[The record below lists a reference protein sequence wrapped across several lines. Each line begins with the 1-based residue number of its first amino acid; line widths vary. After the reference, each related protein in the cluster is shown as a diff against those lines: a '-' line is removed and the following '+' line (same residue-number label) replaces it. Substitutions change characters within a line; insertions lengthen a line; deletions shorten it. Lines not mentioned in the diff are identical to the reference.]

1 MTHQLENSREGARD
15 ERGVVE
21 ALLGDGHFLLALTGV
36 ALAGSGGFALFFC
49 LTGHFLPHDV
59 AHLGMDAKQL
69 TQVSNPQLV
78 NFMFHDRAAFGGA
91 LLSMGA
97 LYMWLVAFPLRRGE
111 AWAWWTL
118 AASGVTGFGSF
129 LTYLAYGYLD
139 QWHGVATLFL
149 LPVYVAGMART
160 WTRLPGERGLRTF
173 LSRRKFAE
181 EGRAGLIGRYLL
193 LAYGGGLIAAGVVIS
208 ITGMTQVFV
217 TTDLRYI
224 GMTRLE
230 ICGVSDRL
238 VPLIAHDRAGFGGG
252 LLSIGIV
259 ILAVVLHAPAS
270 RSFKQ
275 VMLFAGGIGFGTAIG
290 VHFVIGYLDV
300 LHIAPAFAGL
310 AIFLTGWAL
319 TSFAPI
325 FAKGNEPI
333 TLETKRAD
341 AL

>member
-1 MTHQLENSREGARD
+1 MTHQTEKNSEEARD
-15 ERGVVE
+15 ERGVIE

-36 ALAGSGGFALFFC
+36 ALAGSGGFALFLC

-69 TQVSNPQLV
+69 TLVSNPQLV

-118 AASGVTGFGSF
+118 VVSGVTGFGSF

-139 QWHGVATLFL
+139 QWHGVATLVL
-149 LPVYVAGMART
+149 LPVYAAGMTRA
-160 WTRLPGERGLRTF
+160 WMRLPGERGVRTF
-173 LSRRKFAE
+173 LRKRRFSE
-181 EGRAGLIGRYLL
+181 EGRTGLIGRRLL
-193 LAYGGGLIAAGVVIS
+193 LAYGGGLIAAGIVIS

-217 TTDLRYI
+217 KTDLRYI

-259 ILAVVLHAPAS
+259 IIAVVLHAPAS

-275 VMLFAGGIGFGTAIG
+275 VMLFSGGIGFGTAIG
-290 VHFVIGYLDV
+290 VHFIIGYLDV

-310 AIFLTGWAL
+310 AIFLAGWAL

-325 FAKGNEPI
+325 SAKGGESI
-333 TLETKRAD
+333 SLGTKRAD